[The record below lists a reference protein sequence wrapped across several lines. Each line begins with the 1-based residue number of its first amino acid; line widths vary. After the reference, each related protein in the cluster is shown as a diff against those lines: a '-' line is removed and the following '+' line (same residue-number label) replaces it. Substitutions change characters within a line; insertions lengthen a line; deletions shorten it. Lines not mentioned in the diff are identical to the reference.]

1 LSTVR
6 AQLATVRAVVAPEKE
21 KSDKS
26 PLRLRK
32 VGPYRVLNELGRGG
46 MAVVY
51 RGIHEQIQRE
61 AALKELLPEGQRD
74 KETLSR
80 FHREA
85 LALAAF
91 RHQNIVT
98 LYDLVEK
105 ENGSLFMVM
114 ELVDGP
120 TLQELIKDGPLPADV
135 AAVVGARIAS
145 ALDHAHFRHI
155 IHRDLKPS
163 NVMLTKTGE
172 VKLMDFG
179 IAKDVDMV
187 ALTQQG
193 MAVGTPAYMSP
204 EQVTGVTLDPRT
216 DIFSLG
222 VLMYEAL
229 TGARPFQGKTAGEI
243 FAKIRDGKYTPLNK
257 VAPHLPKPLVNIV
270 KRALEV
276 KPENR
281 FPDAAAMRRELDLYL
296 VREVRVSHP
305 ALLVSFL
312 KQRQKL
318 TETEALVHLSHAEL
332 SILEQGAAA
341 RKSRAGMAKLKWI
354 AVAALAALAAAT
366 GVYFTQD
373 LWVPVV
379 EQKMKKEQPA
389 QPAPRPSPS
398 SPKR

>member
-1 LSTVR
+1 M
-6 AQLATVRAVVAPEKE
+6 AQ
-21 KSDKS
+21 
-26 PLRLRK
+26 
-32 VGPYRVLNELGRGG
+32 
-46 MAVVY
+46 VY
-51 RGIHEQIQRE
+51 RGLHEQLQRE
-61 AALKELLPEGQRD
+61 VALKELLPDGQRD
-74 KETLSR
+74 RETQSR
-80 FHREA
+80 FMREA

-105 ENGSLFMVM
+105 NDSTFMVM

-120 TLQELIKDGPLPADV
+120 TLLDLIKDGPLPADV

-155 IHRDLKPS
+155 IHRDLKPA
-163 NVMLTKTGE
+163 NVMLTKAGE

-179 IAKDVDMV
+179 IAKDVDLA

-204 EQVTGVTLDPRT
+204 EQVTGVPLDPRT

-222 VLMYEAL
+222 VLLYEAL

-243 FAKIRDGKYTPLNK
+243 FARIRDGKYTPLHK
-257 VAPHLPKPLVNIV
+257 VAPHLPKALTNIV

-276 KPENR
+276 KPEAR
-281 FPDAAAMRRELDLYL
+281 FPDAAAMRRELDVYL
-296 VREVRVSHP
+296 AREVKVSHP

-312 KQRQKL
+312 RHRQKL
-318 TETEALVHLSHAEL
+318 TETEALAHLSQADL
-332 SILEQGAAA
+332 NVLESGAAE
-341 RKSRAGMAKLKWI
+341 RQSRSGAGWLKWVV
-354 AVAALAALAAAT
+354 VAALLALATAT

-373 LWVPVV
+373 LWAPTV
-379 EQKMKKEQPA
+379 EKKI
-389 QPAPRPSPS
+389 
-398 SPKR
+398 KR